1 VVQLPVNA
9 GATIPDRDHAAADL
23 VQRSQVET
31 APPAPATDGAPF
43 APVPAGTGVDGNTRA
58 RMEREDAARSAL
70 MPALSPMA
78 PLPYTRRPSRQ
89 DAPPMDSAP
98 PFAVAVCGIE
108 ELAGHGTLG
117 ATHVLS
123 ILDPDH
129 PVPEAFGT
137 FGEHAKLELR
147 FHDIVDPRPGEIVP
161 DRAHVD
167 AILAFGRTLWMER
180 ASLLVHC
187 HAGIS
192 RSTASMA
199 LLIAQAAPDM
209 PAADVLRT
217 VHGIREKAWPNLRL
231 VELGDAA
238 LNRGGTLVAAT
249 HALHR
254 LQLEVRPHIAEFMT
268 DAGREREVV
277 AARTSAPLQAGSG

>member
-1 VVQLPVNA
+1 MNP
-9 GATIPDRDHAAADL
+9 
-23 VQRSQVET
+23 
-31 APPAPATDGAPF
+31 
-43 APVPAGTGVDGNTRA
+43 
-58 RMEREDAARSAL
+58 
-70 MPALSPMA
+70 
-78 PLPYTRRPSRQ
+78 
-89 DAPPMDSAP
+89 AP

-129 PVPEAFGT
+129 PVPEAFGA
-137 FGEHAKLELR
+137 FGEHTKLELR

-161 DRAHVD
+161 TRTHVD
-167 AILAFGRTLWMER
+167 AVLAFGRTLRTER

-199 LLIAQAAPDM
+199 LLIAQAVPGM
-209 PAADVLRT
+209 SAADVLRA
-217 VHGIREKAWPNLRL
+217 VHGVREKAWPNLRL
-231 VELGDAA
+231 IELGDAA
-238 LNRGGTLVAAT
+238 LDRGGALVAAT

-254 LQLEVRPHIAEFMT
+254 RQLEVRPHLAEFMT
-268 DAGREREVV
+268 NAGREREVM
-277 AARTSAPLQAGSG
+277 AARASASL

>member
-1 VVQLPVNA
+1 MTP
-9 GATIPDRDHAAADL
+9 
-23 VQRSQVET
+23 
-31 APPAPATDGAPF
+31 
-43 APVPAGTGVDGNTRA
+43 
-58 RMEREDAARSAL
+58 
-70 MPALSPMA
+70 
-78 PLPYTRRPSRQ
+78 
-89 DAPPMDSAP
+89 AP

-129 PVPEAFGT
+129 PVPEAFGA

-161 DRAHVD
+161 TRTHVD
-167 AILAFGRTLWMER
+167 AILAFGRTLRTER

-192 RSTASMA
+192 RSTASMV
-199 LLIAQAAPDM
+199 LLVAQAAPDM
-209 PAADVLRT
+209 PAADVLRA
-217 VHGIREKAWPNLRL
+217 VHGVREKAWPNLRL
-231 VELGDAA
+231 VELADAA
-238 LNRGGTLVAAT
+238 LDRGGALVAAT

-254 LQLEVRPHIAEFMT
+254 LQLDVRPHIAEFMT
-268 DAGREREVV
+268 GAGREREVM
-277 AARTSAPLQAGSG
+277 AARASAPL

>member
-1 VVQLPVNA
+1 M
-9 GATIPDRDHAAADL
+9 T
-23 VQRSQVET
+23 
-31 APPAPATDGAPF
+31 
-43 APVPAGTGVDGNTRA
+43 
-58 RMEREDAARSAL
+58 
-70 MPALSPMA
+70 
-78 PLPYTRRPSRQ
+78 
-89 DAPPMDSAP
+89 SAP

-108 ELAGHGTLG
+108 ELAGHCTLG
-117 ATHVLS
+117 ASHVLS

-161 DRAHVD
+161 SGAHVD
-167 AILAFGRTLWMER
+167 AILAFGRTLQAGR
-180 ASLLVHC
+180 DSLLVHC

-199 LLIAQAAPDM
+199 LLIAQSAPDM
-209 PAADVLRT
+209 AAADVLRA

-231 VELGDAA
+231 IELGDAA
-238 LNRGGTLVAAT
+238 LDRGGALVAAT

-268 DAGREREVV
+268 NAGREREVL
-277 AARTSAPLQAGSG
+277 AAQASAPLQADGG